1 MGHRLSK
8 IVTRTGDAG
17 DTGLA
22 GGARVPKTHAR
33 VQAMGDV
40 DELNSQLG
48 VLLALKLPK
57 PLRATLTR
65 IQHELFNLGGELS
78 MPGTVL
84 VLEEH
89 LLALEQDIDA
99 LNRKL
104 PPLKEF
110 VLPGGNAPAAAAH
123 LARAIC
129 RRAERA
135 AWAVHEAENGEKGVR
150 CIFPD
155 RPGDTSARRKKMHL
169 TPFSPRYLN
178 RLSDFLFVAA
188 RALARARGA
197 KETQWR
203 GTSRGRR

>member
-17 DTGLA
+17 DTGLT
-22 GGARVPKTHAR
+22 GGARVPKTHVR

-48 VLLALKLPK
+48 VVLAHKLPK
-57 PLRATLTR
+57 ALAATLTR
-65 IQHELFNLGGELS
+65 VQHELFNLGGELS
-78 MPGTVL
+78 MPVL
-84 VLEEH
+84 SSPRSGRVEGPGSTLVTEEH
-89 LLALEQDIDA
+89 LAALERDIEA
-99 LNRKL
+99 LNRSL

-110 VLPGGNAPAAAAH
+110 VLPGGSPAAAAAH

-135 AWAVHEAENGEKGVR
+135 VWAVNAMEPLNA
-150 CIFPD
+150 
-155 RPGDTSARRKKMHL
+155 AA
-169 TPFSPRYLN
+169 PRYLN

-188 RALARARGA
+188 RVLARAKGGPEA
-197 KETQWR
+197 EWR
-203 GTSRGRR
+203 GPSSQNRSRARR

>member
-17 DTGLA
+17 ETGLT

-48 VLLALKLPK
+48 VLLAQKLPK

-78 MPGTVL
+78 MPGTAL
-84 VLEEH
+84 MTETH
-89 LLALEQDIDA
+89 LLALERDVEA

-104 PPLKEF
+104 PPLKDF
-110 VLPGGNAPAAAAH
+110 VLPGGNPAAAAAH

-129 RRAERA
+129 RRAERSV
-135 AWAVHEAENGEKGVR
+135 WAVNEKGDGS
-150 CIFPD
+150 IFPD
-155 RPGDTSARRKKMHL
+155 DSASGRPKPAKIDPS
-169 TPFSPRYLN
+169 PFSPFSARYLN

-188 RALARARGA
+188 RVLARSKGAR
-197 KETQWR
+197 ETQWR

>member
-1 MGHRLSK
+1 MGNRLSK

-17 DTGLA
+17 DTGLT

-33 VQAMGDV
+33 VRAMGDV

-48 VLLALKLPK
+48 VLLTQRLP
-57 PLRATLTR
+57 PALRATLTR

-78 MPGTVL
+78 MPGTAL
-84 VLEEH
+84 VKEAD
-89 LLALEQDIDA
+89 LLALEADVEA

-104 PPLKEF
+104 PPLKDF
-110 VLPGGNAPAAAAH
+110 VLPGGTPAAAAAH
-123 LARAIC
+123 VARATC

-135 AWAVHEAENGEKGVR
+135 VWAVHEREPLNAA
-150 CIFPD
+150 
-155 RPGDTSARRKKMHL
+155 T
-169 TPFSPRYLN
+169 PRYLN

-188 RALARARGA
+188 RTLARAKGSR
-197 KETQWR
+197 ETQWR

>member
-17 DTGLA
+17 TTGLT
-22 GGARVPKTHAR
+22 GGKRVPKTHAR

-48 VLLALKLPK
+48 VLLAQKLPA
-57 PLRATLTR
+57 PVRATLTR
-65 IQHELFNLGGELS
+65 VQHELFSLGGEIS
-78 MPGTVL
+78 MPGTSL
-84 VLEEH
+84 ILEQH
-89 LLALEQDIDA
+89 LLGLEADLEA

-135 AWAVHEAENGEKGVR
+135 VWAVHETEPLNLA
-150 CIFPD
+150 
-155 RPGDTSARRKKMHL
+155 T
-169 TPFSPRYLN
+169 PRYLN
-178 RLSDFLFVAA
+178 RLSDYLFVAA
-188 RALARARGA
+188 RLLARARGA
-197 KETQWR
+197 AEAQWR
-203 GTSRGRR
+203 GSSRGRR